1 MIIKRRY
8 TANFTTIKNALFE
21 DERLAADEVG
31 ILAYLRSRPHDW
43 EVRRPAL
50 ARRWSLGRDAIKR
63 VITNLVRTGWC
74 VARKDRLPNGTFFMI
89 YEIRDEPGPTL
100 TDEEVR
106 RALSL
111 VSSEAASDES
121 DVISSPNSAPD
132 HPPDGGEPPTGYPS
146 LADPSPDRAE
156 VAYIDIQNKDLP
168 RKDSTQKPEREG
180 ARAREKHAL
189 NLAEFK
195 RRWPT
200 NASDDQ
206 ARVDNAWWALSNEDG
221 EAALVG
227 ISPFLDK
234 LKRDHRKHPP
244 AGFTYLGQKRW
255 TLLEAKPS
263 SEPALQQF
271 APGSREGRAIA
282 ALFEIAGKTD
292 FFRSAIFRGGT
303 VNFRVEVSEQLL
315 ALAAL
320 RPRSEWVTLSRQQAG
335 AWNSFVHDR
344 LGDLHRNRLAEG
356 AQAPHPWPPRK
367 DGSWPPDGAAESTMT
382 NEDLDAIS
390 SEGQR

>member
-50 ARRWSLGRDAIKR
+50 ARRWNMGRDAIKR
-63 VITNLVRTGWC
+63 VIANLVRTGWC

-121 DVISSPNSAPD
+121 DVISGPNIAPD
-132 HPPDGGEPPTGYPS
+132 QHRDSGDPPTGYPS
-146 LADPSPDRAE
+146 LADPSPGEAE

-168 RKDSTQKPEREG
+168 RTDSTKKPEREG

-206 ARVDNAWWALSNEDG
+206 ARVDSAWWSLSNEEG

-244 AGFTYLGQKRW
+244 AGFTYLNQKRW
-255 TLLEAKPS
+255 TLIEQAAAAQSAAPS
-263 SEPALQQF
+263 QF
-271 APGSREGRAIA
+271 AISSPEGAAIA
-282 ALFEIAGKTD
+282 MLFNLAGKSA
-292 FFRSAIFRGGT
+292 FFHGVICKKGVVYERTEIT
-303 VNFRVEVSEQLL
+303 PQLL
-315 ALAAL
+315 ALADL
-320 RPRSEWVTLSRQQAG
+320 PPRSDWQHRLTYEQAG
-335 AWNSFVHDR
+335 AWNRFFRDRFVDR
-344 LGDLHRNRLAEG
+344 PFVRMVEG
-356 AQAPHPWPPRK
+356 SASPKPWPPTK
-367 DGSWPPDGAAESTMT
+367 AGDWPPAGTN
-382 NEDLDAIS
+382 NEDLESLS